1 MEYAIWLE
9 SYHSSGR
16 LSYDDSTVTFD
27 YDEVD
32 PQNALG
38 VFS

>member
-9 SYHSSGR
+9 SYHSSGW
-16 LSYDDSTVTFD
+16 LSYDNPTGPCD